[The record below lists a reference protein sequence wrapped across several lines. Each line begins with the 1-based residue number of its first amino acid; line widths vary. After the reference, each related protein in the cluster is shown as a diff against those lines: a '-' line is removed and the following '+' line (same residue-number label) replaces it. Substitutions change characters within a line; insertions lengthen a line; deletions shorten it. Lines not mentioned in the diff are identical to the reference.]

1 MAPAPTHWDLA
12 VVGAGPAGAATALG
26 ALRADPDLR
35 VVLLDQADFPR
46 DKACG
51 DGVAPHVLDLLAKVD
66 VTGLVDD
73 RVPVDHLRLGRGGGG
88 RPSGGWP
95 ARCGWYRAG
104 SSMPDWPTRPSPP
117 APDSSGTASVI
128 CGSTP
133 TRWSWTGRS
142 PPRSWSAPTAPTR
155 SSDARSAGPAVRWP

>member
-73 RVPVDHLRLGRGGGG
+73 RVPG
-88 RPSGGWP
+88 
-95 ARCGWYRAG
+95 ARR
-104 SSMPDWPTRPSPP
+104 
-117 APDSSGTASVI
+117 
-128 CGSTP
+128 
-133 TRWSWTGRS
+133 
-142 PPRSWSAPTAPTR
+142 PPRAPRRGEYEKRPAAP
-155 SSDARSAGPAVRWP
+155 G